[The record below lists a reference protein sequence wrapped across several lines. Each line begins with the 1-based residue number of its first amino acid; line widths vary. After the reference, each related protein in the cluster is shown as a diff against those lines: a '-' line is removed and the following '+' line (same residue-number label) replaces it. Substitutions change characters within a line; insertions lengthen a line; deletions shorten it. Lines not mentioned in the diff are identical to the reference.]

1 MQCCLERLMMNSEL
15 GSHIIIDQ
23 NGEQKALEIAAQ
35 LQGLR
40 VVTFLEDDFKLEHAK
55 AVIAEAYISEQEMKS
70 IIIVT
75 KNFNVISQNTLLKLF
90 EEPPRN
96 IRFILIVPSKS
107 LLLPTIRSRLP
118 LLKKSEQHIEKEI
131 DFDFKRLDNAK
142 VFDFL
147 KEHERISKHDAQ
159 ELIEKLFYRA
169 VAVDKLVLNQQQLDA
184 FDRAFRLLEV
194 NARPQSVFASLLLSV
209 MGVNDVD

>member
-1 MQCCLERLMMNSEL
+1 MMNSEL